1 MTAFNGKAATGINGI
16 TLYSAFHLR
25 VKLGLKYY
33 KYKNLNDETLHILR
47 QIPVRKSF
55 DDI

>member
-33 KYKNLNDETLHILR
+33 KYKKLNDETLHILR